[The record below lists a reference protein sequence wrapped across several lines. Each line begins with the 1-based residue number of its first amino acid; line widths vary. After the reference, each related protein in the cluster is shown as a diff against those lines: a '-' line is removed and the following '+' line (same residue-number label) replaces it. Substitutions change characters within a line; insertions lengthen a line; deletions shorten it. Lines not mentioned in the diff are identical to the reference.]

1 MDLFCLKNIRET
13 TLFTAWKRQSS
24 RVRSLRKSSM
34 FHYKGCQYSVP
45 PEYVGK
51 IVSLQVYDGYIHV
64 YCNTEFIT
72 IHPISSKKLNY
83 ISEHYAAI
91 ARKSHVFRD
100 EHIMDRAKEN
110 LEIIGKVYDY
120 E

>member
-1 MDLFCLKNIRET
+1 MKFKISAETPCIKGLQHLFYFNN
-13 TLFTAWKRQSS
+13 
-24 RVRSLRKSSM
+24 
-34 FHYKGCQYSVP
+34 CQRR
-45 PEYVGK
+45 
-51 IVSLQVYDGYIHV
+51 
-64 YCNTEFIT
+64 EFIT
-72 IHPISSKKLNY
+72 IHQLSSKKLNY

-91 ARKSHVFRD
+91 ARKSHIFKD

>member
-1 MDLFCLKNIRET
+1 MLFQYLSGFEPILYT
-13 TLFTAWKRQSS
+13 THTNEE
-24 RVRSLRKSSM
+24 
-34 FHYKGCQYSVP
+34 P
-45 PEYVGK
+45 
-51 IVSLQVYDGYIHV
+51 
-64 YCNTEFIT
+64 
-72 IHPISSKKLNY
+72 KKLNY

-91 ARKSHVFRD
+91 ARKSHIFKD

>member
-1 MDLFCLKNIRET
+1 MFLNII
-13 TLFTAWKRQSS
+13 S
-24 RVRSLRKSSM
+24 
-34 FHYKGCQYSVP
+34 
-45 PEYVGK
+45 PEPNHGPSHK
-51 IVSLQVYDGYIHV
+51 EELLVSLQVYDGYIHV

-72 IHPISSKKLNY
+72 IHQLSSKKLNY

-91 ARKSHVFRD
+91 ARKSHIFKD

-110 LEIIGKVYDY
+110 LEITGKVYDY